1 MRVRLI
7 LRAALAAI
15 VLSAALPGAAAS
27 APLVGRIV
35 EYKIPSPGAAEG
47 IAAGPDGALWFSERY
62 TDQIGRVTARGA
74 FKIYSFSSTTNM
86 SADITAGPDGALW
99 FTFPNNTSPFDSG
112 KIGRITTGGDVTFFQ
127 IPGTTDPEAITT
139 GPDGNL
145 WFTDHLAAAVGR
157 VTTRGAI

>member
-1 MRVRLI
+1 MRKKGAVIPLAC
-7 LRAALAAI
+7 LVLMASALAPG
-15 VLSAALPGAAAS
+15 SAAPT
-27 APLVGRIV
+27 VGRIV
-35 EYKIPSPGAAEG
+35 EYSIPSPGVPEG
-47 IAAGPDGALWFSERY
+47 IAAGSDGAMWFSERY
-62 TDQIGRVTARGA
+62 TDEVGRISRRGK
-74 FKIYSFSSTTNM
+74 FKIYSLHSITNM

-127 IPGTTDPEAITT
+127 IPGTTDPEAITA

-145 WFTDHLAAAVGR
+145 WFTDNVAAAVGR